1 MRRGTT
7 PTFQITVTGLNDIE
21 IDVLWLTLKQG
32 TTEITKEKGDVEI
45 QGDVIS
51 TALTQEETL
60 MFKEGSKVSIQL
72 RALSTNNTA
81 YASNIVYTDVEKIL
95 KDGVISDET
104 EN

>member
-7 PTFQITVTGLNDIE
+7 PTFQITVTGLSDIE

-32 TTEITKEKGDVEI
+32 TTEITKDKNDVEI

-51 TALTQEETL
+51 TTLTQEETL
-60 MFKEGSKVSIQL
+60 MFKEGAKVGIQL

-95 KDGVISDET
+95 KDGVISDEA

>member
-7 PTFQITVTGLNDIE
+7 PTFQITVTGLSDIE
-21 IDVLWLTLKQG
+21 IDVLWLTLKQD
-32 TTEITKEKGDVEI
+32 TTEITKDKNGVEI

-51 TALTQEETL
+51 AALTQEETL
-60 MFKEGSKVSIQL
+60 GFKVGAKVGIQL

-81 YASNIVYTDVEKIL
+81 YASNIVYVDVKKIL
-95 KDGVISDET
+95 RDGVISDEA

>member
-1 MRRGTT
+1 
-7 PTFQITVTGLNDIE
+7 
-21 IDVLWLTLKQG
+21 
-32 TTEITKEKGDVEI
+32 
-45 QGDVIS
+45 
-51 TALTQEETL
+51 
-60 MFKEGSKVSIQL
+60 MFKEGSKVGIQL

>member
-21 IDVLWLTLKQG
+21 IDVLWLTLKQD
-32 TTEITKEKGDVEI
+32 TTEITKDKNDVEI

-60 MFKEGSKVSIQL
+60 MFKTGAKVGIQL
-72 RALSTNNTA
+72 RVLSTNNTA
-81 YASNIVYTDVEKIL
+81 YASNIVYADVEKIL
-95 KDGVISDET
+95 KDGVISDEA

>member
-7 PTFQITVTGLNDIE
+7 PTFQITVAGLNDIE
-21 IDVLWLTLKQG
+21 IGVLWLTLKQG

-60 MFKEGSKVSIQL
+60 VFKEGAKVGIQL

-95 KDGVISDET
+95 KDGVISDEA

>member
-7 PTFQITVTGLNDIE
+7 PTFQITVTGLSDIE

-32 TTEITKEKGDVEI
+32 TTEITKDKNDVEI

-51 TALTQEETL
+51 AALTQEETL
-60 MFKEGSKVSIQL
+60 MFKEGAKVGIQL

-95 KDGVISDET
+95 KDGVISDEA